1 MLQLGVKMRFILMA
15 IIVFG
20 CSQQQSVEVPRF
32 SGVKAF
38 QYLEKQCEFG
48 PRNPGSTGHKEFAN
62 YLENFLK
69 ERFDNILIQDF
80 EYIEPVTES
89 LRKGKNFIVQF
100 NQDAKYRLLI
110 GAHWDTR
117 AISDQDKNIEHKTLP
132 VLGAN
137 DGGSG
142 TAILMTLYDMFTADE
157 PPIGIDLV
165 FFDAEDV
172 GRSFEG
178 NTFAV
183 GSEFFSK
190 NLPIK
195 KPDFAIIV
203 DMVGDKQLN
212 LPIERFS
219 YNIAPKKVKE
229 IWDMAEDLSLNAFE
243 KRIVEEI
250 YDDHV
255 PLWENAQIPA
265 IDIIDFKYPNLFY
278 NHWHTQQDIPEN
290 CSPKSLEQVGTLLL
304 NYIYVSDH
312 K

>member
-1 MLQLGVKMRFILMA
+1 MLQLGVKMRFILIA

-20 CSQQQSVEVPRF
+20 CSQQESVEVPRF

-69 ERFDNILIQDF
+69 ERFDNILIQEF

-117 AISDQDKNIEHKTLP
+117 AISDQDKNIENKTLP

>member
-1 MLQLGVKMRFILMA
+1 MLQLGVKMRFILIA

>member
-1 MLQLGVKMRFILMA
+1 
-15 IIVFG
+15 
-20 CSQQQSVEVPRF
+20 
-32 SGVKAF
+32 
-38 QYLEKQCEFG
+38 
-48 PRNPGSTGHKEFAN
+48 
-62 YLENFLK
+62 
-69 ERFDNILIQDF
+69 
-80 EYIEPVTES
+80 
-89 LRKGKNFIVQF
+89 
-100 NQDAKYRLLI
+100 
-110 GAHWDTR
+110 
-117 AISDQDKNIEHKTLP
+117 
-132 VLGAN
+132 
-137 DGGSG
+137 
-142 TAILMTLYDMFTADE
+142 MFTADE

>member
-1 MLQLGVKMRFILMA
+1 MLQLGVKMRFILIA
-15 IIVFG
+15 IIVFS
-20 CSQQQSVEVPRF
+20 CSQQQSVEVPHF

-69 ERFDNILIQDF
+69 ERFDNILIQEF

-255 PLWENAQIPA
+255 PLWDNAQIPA

>member
-1 MLQLGVKMRFILMA
+1 MA

-80 EYIEPVTES
+80 EYIEPVTGS

>member
-1 MLQLGVKMRFILMA
+1 MLQLGVKMRFILIA

-20 CSQQQSVEVPRF
+20 CSQQESVEVPRF

-69 ERFDNILIQDF
+69 ERFDNILIQEF

>member
-1 MLQLGVKMRFILMA
+1 MLQLGVKMRFILIA
-15 IIVFG
+15 VIVFG
-20 CSQQQSVEVPRF
+20 CSQQQAVEVPHF

-69 ERFDNILIQDF
+69 ERFGNILIQDF

-117 AISDQDKNIEHKTLP
+117 AISDQDKNIEQKTLP

-142 TAILMTLYDMFTADE
+142 TAILMTLYDIFTVDE

-278 NHWHTQQDIPEN
+278 NYWHTQQDIPAN

>member
-1 MLQLGVKMRFILMA
+1 MA

>member
-1 MLQLGVKMRFILMA
+1 MRFILIAM
-15 IIVFG
+15 IVFG
-20 CSQQQSVEVPRF
+20 CSQQESVEVPRF

-69 ERFDNILIQDF
+69 ERFDNILIQEF

>member
-1 MLQLGVKMRFILMA
+1 MLQLGVKMRFILIA

-20 CSQQQSVEVPRF
+20 CSQQKSVEVPRF

-69 ERFDNILIQDF
+69 ERFDNILIQEF

>member
-1 MLQLGVKMRFILMA
+1 MLQLGVKMRFILIAM
-15 IIVFG
+15 IVFG
-20 CSQQQSVEVPRF
+20 CSQQESVEVPRF

-69 ERFDNILIQDF
+69 ERSDNILIQEF

-178 NTFAV
+178 NTFAI

>member
-1 MLQLGVKMRFILMA
+1 MLQLGVKMRFILIA

-20 CSQQQSVEVPRF
+20 CSQQESVEVPRF

-69 ERFDNILIQDF
+69 ERFDNILIQEF

-142 TAILMTLYDMFTADE
+142 TAILMTLYDMFTANE

>member
-1 MLQLGVKMRFILMA
+1 MLQLGAKMRFILIA

-20 CSQQQSVEVPRF
+20 CSQQESVEVPRF

-183 GSEFFSK
+183 GAEFFSK

-278 NHWHTQQDIPEN
+278 NHWHTQQDIPAN

>member
-1 MLQLGVKMRFILMA
+1 MLQLGVKMRFILIA

-20 CSQQQSVEVPRF
+20 CSQQESVEVPRF

-69 ERFDNILIQDF
+69 ERFDNILIQEF

-142 TAILMTLYDMFTADE
+142 TAILMTLYDMFTANE

-178 NTFAV
+178 NTFAI

>member
-1 MLQLGVKMRFILMA
+1 M
-15 IIVFG
+15 
-20 CSQQQSVEVPRF
+20 
-32 SGVKAF
+32 
-38 QYLEKQCEFG
+38 
-48 PRNPGSTGHKEFAN
+48 
-62 YLENFLK
+62 
-69 ERFDNILIQDF
+69 
-80 EYIEPVTES
+80 TES

-100 NQDAKYRLLI
+100 NQSAKYRLLI

-117 AISDQDKNIEHKTLP
+117 AVSEQDKNMANKTLP

-137 DGGSG
+137 DGASG
-142 TAILMTLYDMFTADE
+142 TAILMTLYDLFTAEE

-178 NTFAV
+178 TTFAV

-190 NLPIK
+190 NLPIQ

-278 NHWHTQQDIPEN
+278 NYWHTQQDIPSN

>member
-1 MLQLGVKMRFILMA
+1 MRFILIAM
-15 IIVFG
+15 IVFG
-20 CSQQQSVEVPRF
+20 CSQQESVEVPRF

-69 ERFDNILIQDF
+69 ERSDNILIQEF

>member
-1 MLQLGVKMRFILMA
+1 MLQLGVKMRFILIAM
-15 IIVFG
+15 IVFG
-20 CSQQQSVEVPRF
+20 CSQQESVEVPRF

-69 ERFDNILIQDF
+69 ERFDNILIQEF

-229 IWDMAEDLSLNAFE
+229 IWDMAE
-243 KRIVEEI
+243 EI
-250 YDDHV
+250 GRASCRERV
-255 PLWENAQIPA
+255 
-265 IDIIDFKYPNLFY
+265 
-278 NHWHTQQDIPEN
+278 
-290 CSPKSLEQVGTLLL
+290 
-304 NYIYVSDH
+304 
-312 K
+312 

>member
-80 EYIEPVTES
+80 EYIEPVTGS

-250 YDDHV
+250 YDDHI

>member
-1 MLQLGVKMRFILMA
+1 MLQLGVKMRFILIA

-20 CSQQQSVEVPRF
+20 CSQQESVEVPRF

-69 ERFDNILIQDF
+69 KRFDNILIQEF
-80 EYIEPVTES
+80 EYIEPVTEN

>member
-1 MLQLGVKMRFILMA
+1 MRFILMA

-69 ERFDNILIQDF
+69 ERFDNILIQEF

>member
-1 MLQLGVKMRFILMA
+1 MLQLGVKMRFILIA

-20 CSQQQSVEVPRF
+20 CSQQESVEVPRF

-69 ERFDNILIQDF
+69 ERSDNILIQEF

-255 PLWENAQIPA
+255 PLWDNAQIPA

>member
-69 ERFDNILIQDF
+69 ERFDNILIQEF

>member
-1 MLQLGVKMRFILMA
+1 MLQLGVKMRFILIA

-20 CSQQQSVEVPRF
+20 CSQQESVEVPRF

-69 ERFDNILIQDF
+69 ERFDDILIQEF

-142 TAILMTLYDMFTADE
+142 TAILMTLYDMFTANE

>member
-1 MLQLGVKMRFILMA
+1 MRFIL
-15 IIVFG
+15 ITVLLLFG
-20 CSQQQSVEVPRF
+20 CNQKQPIEVPNF
-32 SGVKAF
+32 SGIEAF
-38 QYLEKQCEFG
+38 GYLEKQCEFG
-48 PRNPGSTGHKEFAN
+48 PRNPGSIGHKNFAN
-62 YLENFLK
+62 YLEKFLK
-69 ERFDNILIQDF
+69 ERSNNILIQDF
-80 EYIEPVTES
+80 DYIEPVTEN

-100 NQDAKYRLLI
+100 NQDAEYRLLI

-117 AISDQDKNIEHKTLP
+117 AVSEQDKNMEQKTLP

-137 DGGSG
+137 DGASG
-142 TAILMTLYDMFTADE
+142 TAILMTLYDLFAVDE

-190 NLPIK
+190 NLPIE

-278 NHWHTQQDIPEN
+278 NYWHTQQDIPEN

>member
-1 MLQLGVKMRFILMA
+1 MLQLGVKMRFILIA

-278 NHWHTQQDIPEN
+278 NYWHTQQDIPAN

>member
-1 MLQLGVKMRFILMA
+1 MLQLGVKMRFILIAM
-15 IIVFG
+15 IVFG
-20 CSQQQSVEVPRF
+20 CSQQESVEVPRF

-69 ERFDNILIQDF
+69 ERFDNILIQEF

>member
-1 MLQLGVKMRFILMA
+1 MLQLGVKMRFILIA

-20 CSQQQSVEVPRF
+20 CSQQESVEVPRF

-69 ERFDNILIQDF
+69 ERSDNILIQEF

-117 AISDQDKNIEHKTLP
+117 AISDQDKHIEHKTLP